1 MLETKNETKRLEELE
16 WSLNHL
22 NIFHFFWLAWQ
33 QILWCPSE
41 FHWDV
46 VLSWSWC
53 ISRKMSWS
61 SRMTDLPSLSSEY
74 ILPRIICSWSWT
86 ECLSHQWCSLRLIQ
100 LVLWIMPI
108 RQISFRTV
116 HCGAWRI
123 LSLLFLQFMPY
134 IKPLS
139 LLLKRIIR
147 SRTWIHLQNTN
158 IFRSRIMSK
167 WNHLSIFFN
176 RSNVRTVLIGWWKF
190 TFLCMVK
197 SLLLMSKCE
206 TFLLLDD
213 SIELSW
219 VGAGAWWSHMRA
231 TIGSSRNHCN
241 LRSFFSDELFRVIC
255 SWAWWN
261 SFWVLSFSSL
271 VFAELCSS
279 LIKTSRF
286 IHIICSRA
294 RNICSGFWKFTSSIF
309 WNYAISSSPIPFLIV
324 SSWSRSQKWYS
335 FRSFS
340 SHTIFHLRKWLSIRI
355 IFARSWPINRRLRR
369 KLSPKWKFW
378 PIHLNH
384 KFELLLLENCI
395 NQVQDYWM
403 HQMLF
408 DPFIQAI

>member
-1 MLETKNETKRLEELE
+1 MACLHLHSSSRMIALNLTYTMLETKNETKRLEELE

-46 VLSWSWC
+46 VLSWPWC

-61 SRMTDLPSLSSEY
+61 SRMPDLPSLSSEY
-74 ILPRIICSWSWT
+74 ILPRIIRSRSRAKR
-86 ECLSHQWCSLRLIQ
+86 LSHQRRSLRLIQ
-100 LVLWIMPI
+100 LILRIMAI
-108 RQISFRTV
+108 RQISLRTV
-116 HCGAWRI
+116 HRRPWRI
-123 LSLLFLQFMPY
+123 LSLLLLQLMPY
-134 IKPLS
+134 IKSLS

-147 SRTWIHLQNTN
+147 SRAWIHLQNTH
-158 IFRSRIMSK
+158 IFRSRIMPK

-213 SIELSW
+213 SIELCW
-219 VGAGAWWSHMRA
+219 VGAGPWWCHMRA
-231 TIGSSRNHCN
+231 TIGSSRNHCD
-241 LRSFFSDELFRVIC
+241 LRSLFSDELFRVIC

-271 VFAELCSS
+271 VFAKLCSS

-294 RNICSGFWKFTSSIF
+294 RNICSGFW
-309 WNYAISSSPIPFLIV
+309 
-324 SSWSRSQKWYS
+324 
-335 FRSFS
+335 
-340 SHTIFHLRKWLSIRI
+340 
-355 IFARSWPINRRLRR
+355 
-369 KLSPKWKFW
+369 
-378 PIHLNH
+378 
-384 KFELLLLENCI
+384 
-395 NQVQDYWM
+395 
-403 HQMLF
+403 
-408 DPFIQAI
+408 